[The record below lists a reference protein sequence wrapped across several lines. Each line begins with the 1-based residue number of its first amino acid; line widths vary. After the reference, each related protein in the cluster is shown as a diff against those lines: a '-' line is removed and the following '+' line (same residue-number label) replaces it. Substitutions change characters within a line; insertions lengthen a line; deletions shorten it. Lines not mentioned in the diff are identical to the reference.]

1 MTPKVEEEGFA
12 PLPGAENVTVPQP
25 PGGQRAAEADFVEA
39 RSLREDVEIL
49 IEDGK
54 TYLEAELNFQR
65 TRALY
70 VADSARSA
78 MVHGAVAAAFGF
90 LALIGLTVG
99 LIIALT
105 PWLTAWGASALVVG
119 LLILA
124 GVIALRG
131 AMRRW
136 NRLMEALGRGDEASE

>member
-1 MTPKVEEEGFA
+1 MTPEAEDESGPVQPGEKRA
-12 PLPGAENVTVPQP
+12 PADESAEP
-25 PGGQRAAEADFVEA
+25 
-39 RSLREDVEIL
+39 RSLFEDVEIL

-70 VADSARSA
+70 VADQAKSA
-78 MVHGAVAAAFGF
+78 VVFGAIAAGFGF
-90 LALIGLTVG
+90 LALIALTVG

-119 LLILA
+119 LLVLGGA
-124 GVIALRG
+124 VFLRR
-131 AMRRW
+131 AKRRW
-136 NRLMEALGRGDEASE
+136 DRLMEVIAGSGEADE